1 MGTVKQIRDR
11 YGDALKGISEVVSK
25 TANDNKDVLL
35 SLNRDQMLLGRNNAG
50 DTFTPGY
57 LNDPY
62 FKTQAKAQAYK
73 KMKIGLE
80 KQHSSRMRF
89 SNVQLYPNKDSDT
102 PNLIVTGP
110 FQDSMYITL
119 SSSEYTLGSTYVD
132 ASDIN
137 AKYNNAVFGLAP
149 RSKEYFYKYWIHPA
163 IVKYLKEK
171 TSKP

>member
-11 YGDALKGISEVVSK
+11 YSDAIKGVSEVVSK
-25 TANDNKDVLL
+25 TTNDNKDVLL

-62 FKTQAKAQAYK
+62 FKTQTKAQAYK

-80 KQHSSRMRF
+80 KQHSGRMRF
-89 SNVQLYPNKDSDT
+89 SNVQLYPDKDSDT

-119 SSSEYTLGSTYVD
+119 SSSEYTLGSTYID

-149 RSKEYFYKYWIHPA
+149 RSKEYFSKYWTHPA
-163 IVKYLKEK
+163 IVKYIKEK
-171 TSKP
+171 TRKP

>member
-80 KQHSSRMRF
+80 KQHSGRMRF

-102 PNLIVTGP
+102 TNLIVTGP

-119 SSSEYTLGSTYVD
+119 SSGEYTLGSTYVD

-171 TSKP
+171 TRKP

>member
-11 YGDALKGISEVVSK
+11 YSDAIKGISEVVSK

-35 SLNRDQMLLGRNNAG
+35 SLNRDQMLLGRNKAG
-50 DTFTPGY
+50 ETFTPGY
-57 LNDPY
+57 SNDPY

-80 KQHSSRMRF
+80 KQHSGRMRF

-102 PNLIVTGP
+102 PNLIITGP
-110 FQDSMYITL
+110 FQEAMYITV
-119 SSSEYTLGSTYVD
+119 SSSDYTLGSTYVD

-137 AKYNNAVFGLAP
+137 AKYSNAVFGLAP
-149 RSKEYFYKYWIHPA
+149 RSKEYFYQHWIHPA
-163 IVKYLKEK
+163 IVKYIKEK
-171 TSKP
+171 LRK

>member
-11 YGDALKGISEVVSK
+11 YGDAIKGVSEVVSK

-80 KQHSSRMRF
+80 KQHSGRMRF

-119 SSSEYTLGSTYVD
+119 SSGEYTLGSTYVD

-149 RSKEYFYKYWIHPA
+149 RSKEYFDKYWIHPA
-163 IVKYLKEK
+163 IAKYLKEK
-171 TSKP
+171 LSKP